1 MFSVQCSS
9 IHHLYTPVLASSV
22 FRADFSFQG
31 MIDRT
36 DVIIV
41 LIIAGLTYMYF
52 NSSVATSTVHFPVMQ
67 KKKLEI
73 QEPTL
78 LLFYGSQTG
87 TAEDFALRLAKETS
101 GNYNI
106 KTMVCDL
113 EDYDLE
119 SIMSLENCLLGFFMA
134 TYGEGEPTDNAT
146 DFYSAI
152 MDGAGVGEDEGDE
165 TESLSGDK
173 PLSLP
178 YFVFGLGNSTYAH
191 FNAIGK
197 RLDKRLQ
204 RLGGDRLADIGL
216 GDDDKR

>member
-1 MFSVQCSS
+1 
-9 IHHLYTPVLASSV
+9 
-22 FRADFSFQG
+22 
-31 MIDRT
+31 MIDGT
-36 DVIIV
+36 DVMIV
-41 LIIAGLTYMYF
+41 LIIAGLTYAYF
-52 NSSVATSTVHFPVMQ
+52 SSSTPATTVHFPVMQ
-67 KKKLEI
+67 KKKLDV

-78 LLFYGSQTG
+78 VLFYGSQTG

-113 EDYDLE
+113 EDYDME

-146 DFYSAI
+146 DFYSWI

-165 TESLSGDK
+165 IESMTLEK

-204 RLGGDRLADIGL
+204 RLGGVRLAELGM